1 MLGYGDAPMPQRQ
14 NANRS
19 MTGDAERSAEAIRAA
34 LNRKAL
40 ASARH
45 RVAAARLLG
54 LGERE
59 VLAIQY
65 LAATGRLTPA
75 QLGERLQLTSGGTTA
90 LVRRLERAGQVA
102 REPHEQDR
110 RSIVLRLTGDAARAA
125 TELFAPLVGDLDRL
139 ALDLSAEQRG
149 LIGRFIEGAADAAE
163 RRADELVRRA
173 GSPPPE
179 AVGVPAPGLWA

>member
-1 MLGYGDAPMPQRQ
+1 MLGYAHAPKPQRP
-14 NANRS
+14 NGS
-19 MTGDAERSAEAIRAA
+19 MTGEAERSPEAIRAA

-65 LAATGRLTPA
+65 LAAAGTLTPA

-90 LVRRLERAGQVA
+90 LVRRLEQAGQVA

-110 RSIVLRLTGDAARAA
+110 RSIVLRLTSEAAHAA

-139 ALDLSAEQRG
+139 ALELSADQRS
-149 LIGRFIEGAADAAE
+149 LVGRFIESVAEAAE